1 MHVLRGSTGIE
12 VRSCIEP
19 GIPFFSSPPY
29 WISPRSSHLKSP
41 SSWTFAQ
48 KARISFGVLA
58 RLSVVHFCYIQL
70 PLGQIGKKIENKRIN
85 GDHPSYSLT
94 TFLGSSGQ
102 KGSFSLGVL
111 GVISLQLYLCSWDY
125 SWGRAKRGKRRKR
138 KTPRRFP
145 PRSLDNRN
153 AFSQSSDW
161 KDRVSLY
168 FVAHTHFKFHTRAT
182 LRSTTGDKRGKNTDF
197 SYQSLY

>member
-1 MHVLRGSTGIE
+1 MHVLRGSAGIE

-48 KARISFGVLA
+48 KTRISFGVLA

-111 GVISLQLYLCSWDY
+111 GVISLQC
-125 SWGRAKRGKRRKR
+125 
-138 KTPRRFP
+138 
-145 PRSLDNRN
+145 
-153 AFSQSSDW
+153 
-161 KDRVSLY
+161 VSLQ
-168 FVAHTHFKFHTRAT
+168 
-182 LRSTTGDKRGKNTDF
+182 LRLFLGQGKERKKEKKKNTQEISSTF
-197 SYQSLY
+197 FR